1 MPGER
6 LKRKRIV
13 GASIESVPGTA
24 EVLDATDAA
33 MNCYDAVIQ
42 QEVDYTP
49 RPKQGSM
56 SQIAPIPGALKGK
69 ATFKCDLI
77 GGATSY
83 LTTLLQGCGCGL
95 TTGVIAPESIPP
107 TGARQHG
114 RLKQIHGAQG
124 NAVIRMKAGEPCF
137 VEFEFFG
144 VWDAPTDAAA
154 VTPTYPT
161 TAPVKFVSGSMTLAA
176 WALKTQKLDFDFGN
190 EVVYRYDGNA
200 VGGICMAA
208 ITDRNPKI
216 SIDSEAT
223 LVSDNNI
230 YGIATATTHA
240 AFSLTLGAV
249 AIAAPAVVPK
259 LPTEGERDGLET
271 DDTDLI
277 LCGHTTDTGDDEW
290 TITFT

>member
-1 MPGER
+1 
-6 LKRKRIV
+6 V
-13 GASIESVPGTA
+13 GAAIESTPGTA

-33 MNCYDAVIQ
+33 MNCYDAEIQ
-42 QEVDYTP
+42 QDIEYFP

-56 SQIAPIPGALKGK
+56 SQISPIPGAYRAK
-69 ATFKCDLI
+69 ATFKTDLV
-77 GGATSY
+77 GGSGT
-83 LTTLLQGCGCGL
+83 LLQILLQGCGAGL
-95 TTGVIAPESIPP
+95 TTGVLAPESIPP
-107 TGARQHG
+107 TGAGAKSKTLTIGIWQHG

-124 NAVIRMKAGEPCF
+124 NAILRMKAGDPVF

-144 VWDAPTDAAA
+144 VWDAPVDAAA
-154 VTPTYPT
+154 VSPTYPT
-161 TAPVKFVSGSMTLAA
+161 TDPVKFVSGTMTLGS

-223 LVSDNNI
+223 LIADNNI
-230 YGIATATTHA
+230 YGLALAATEA
-240 AFSLTLGAV
+240 AFALALSGV
-249 AIAAPAVVPK
+249 AIAAPKVVPK
-259 LPTEGERDGLET
+259 LPTEGERDKLET

-277 LCGHTTDTGDDEW
+277 LCGNAAAGDDEW
-290 TITFT
+290 TITFS